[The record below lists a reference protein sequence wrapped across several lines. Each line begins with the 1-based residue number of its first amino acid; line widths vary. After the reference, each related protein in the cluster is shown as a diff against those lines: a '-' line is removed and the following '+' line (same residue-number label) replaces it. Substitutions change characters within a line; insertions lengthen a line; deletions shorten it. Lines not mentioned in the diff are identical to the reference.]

1 MSLRQFDTMGL
12 NKKLLVWKL
21 TAIHLS
27 IIICLIQVA
36 AGGHVYHYMNFQNLN
51 LDTQESSI

>member
-1 MSLRQFDTMGL
+1 MSFMQFDTMGL

-36 AGGHVYHYMNFQNLN
+36 AGCHVYHYMNFQN
-51 LDTQESSI
+51 